1 MQDEFNVLL
10 EFEGARY
17 RRKVI
22 SVEADINAQ

>member
-1 MQDEFNVLL
+1 MQDEFNVFV
-10 EFEGARY
+10 ESYGTRY